1 MKERSAKTRVRSSKA
16 KGRRLQTYVAERLS
30 EFLGLSIEAIP
41 PTKPGERNGA
51 VYVPEG
57 TGDLR
62 IRRMGEAGCDV
73 VLVTEYARK
82 QATFKSQPLFIE
94 CKNTE
99 AWALDAMFWAK
110 GSNAFILSALDQARR
125 SAVHA
130 YTEDWMTVLVLGKN
144 RWPPLAVWQ
153 TFDQPFFDGEV
164 CLRTNE
170 YMIVLFETFLKF
182 VGKR

>member
-30 EFLGLSIEAIP
+30 WFLGLSIEAIP
-41 PTKPGERNGA
+41 PTQPGERNGA

-73 VLVTEYARK
+73 VLVTEYARQ
-82 QATFKSQPLFIE
+82 QATFKSQSLFIE

-99 AWALDAMFWAK
+99 AWALDAMFWVK
-110 GSNAFILSALDQARR
+110 GSNAFILNALEQARR
-125 SAVHA
+125 S
-130 YTEDWMTVLVLGKN
+130 TRDDWMALLILGKN
-144 RWPPLAVWQ
+144 RWPPLAVWDN
-153 TFDQPFFDGEV
+153 FDQPFFDGEV
-164 CLRTNE
+164 SLRTND
-170 YMIVLFETFLKF
+170 YTIVLFETFLKF
-182 VGKR
+182 VGKK